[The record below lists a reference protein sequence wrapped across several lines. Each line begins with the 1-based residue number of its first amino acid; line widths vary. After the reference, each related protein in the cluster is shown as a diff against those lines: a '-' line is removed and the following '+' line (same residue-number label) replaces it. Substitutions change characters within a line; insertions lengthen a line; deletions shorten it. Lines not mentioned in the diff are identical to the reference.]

1 MHGAGRLHSRTWA
14 KGKRHRKTGEV
25 ITPGQRQRTQQMH
38 EALREFGGVQLRGG
52 DVDES
57 PFVYRKL
64 EGVLA
69 AQGDTIVVRHRLR
82 PVGVVMAG
90 ANTFD
95 PFKD

>member
-1 MHGAGRLHSRTWA
+1 
-14 KGKRHRKTGEV
+14 
-25 ITPGQRQRTQQMH
+25 MH

-64 EGVLA
+64 DGVLA
-69 AQGDTIVVRHRLR
+69 AQGDTITVRHRLR

-90 ANTFD
+90 PNTFD